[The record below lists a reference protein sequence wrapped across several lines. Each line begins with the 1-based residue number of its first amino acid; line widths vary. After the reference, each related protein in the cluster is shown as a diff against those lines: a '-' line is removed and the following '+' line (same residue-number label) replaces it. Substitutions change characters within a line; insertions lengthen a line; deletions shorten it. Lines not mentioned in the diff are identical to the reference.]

1 MVHVCGSLNKSLCYF
16 RTMGRIFIV
25 TLALLLSARVISQTA
40 VKDSLLFDP
49 HISVGYAYQIPGG
62 DMANRFGNNHNIGF
76 GFHFKTRSSWYYG
89 AQGSYIFGNKVN
101 QEKGFLQNLKVEGGY
116 ILDNDGQLS
125 KISIQER
132 GFTAVLEGG
141 RLFNIIG
148 PNKNSG
154 LLVLVGGG
162 FLQHKIRIEHQESK
176 IKQLED
182 DYLKGYDRLTNG
194 PVLKEF
200 IGYYHMSNNSFINFC
215 IGIEAWQ
222 GTPQGRRD
230 LNFDTQTTDNQK
242 RNDVLIGLRFDWT
255 LHLYKRMS
263 DNYYYY

>member
-1 MVHVCGSLNKSLCYF
+1 MRRLLFLTLFFLCGFY
-16 RTMGRIFIV
+16 G
-25 TLALLLSARVISQTA
+25 LSQSA
-40 VKDSLLFDP
+40 VKDSILFDP

-76 GFHFKTRSSWYYG
+76 GFHIKTKSSWYYG
-89 AQGSYIFGNKVN
+89 AQATYIFGNQVN

-125 KISIQER
+125 KISIQQR
-132 GFTAVLEGG
+132 GYTAVVEGG
-141 RLFNIIG
+141 RLFSILG

-154 LLVLVGGG
+154 LLVTVGGG
-162 FLQHKIRIEHQESK
+162 FIQHKIRIEHQESE

-182 DYLKGYDRLTNG
+182 EYLKGYDRLTNG

-200 IGYYHMSNNSFINFC
+200 IGYYHMSNNAFINFC
-215 IGIEAWQ
+215 IGLEAWQ
-222 GTPQGRRD
+222 GATQGRRD
-230 LNFDTQTTDNQK
+230 LNFDTQTVDNQK
-242 RNDVLIGLRFDWT
+242 RNDILIGLRFDWT